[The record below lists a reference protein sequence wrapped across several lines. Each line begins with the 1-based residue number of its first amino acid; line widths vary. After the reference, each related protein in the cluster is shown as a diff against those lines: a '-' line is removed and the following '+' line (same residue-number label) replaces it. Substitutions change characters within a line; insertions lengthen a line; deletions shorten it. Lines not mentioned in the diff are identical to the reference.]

1 MKEMGKPR
9 YHQLILFLFLLC
21 SRLNIGQNKAYAQGT
36 TSNNSR
42 NTTSSFDVGVILDTK
57 TWVGNISWR
66 CMAMAMEDFYN
77 SHSNFTKKLSLH
89 LRDVN
94 KDDRVA
100 SASAAI
106 DLLKNVQV
114 QAIIG
119 PQTSRQAKFVIEL
132 GNSAQVPIISFT
144 AKSPS
149 LSTKQ
154 YPYFIR
160 TGMNDTSQAKV
171 LASLV
176 QNFGWRQ
183 VVLIYADTEFGNGII
198 SHVIDALIE
207 IDARVTYRSPIP
219 ITANDEAISKELE
232 KLKDMQTRVFIV
244 HMPYSLGFKV
254 FSNANKTGMMNKGY
268 VWITTYVLT
277 DIVDLY
283 GSSATSV
290 MQGVLGIKPYI
301 SEDNPRLQDF
311 KARFVKK
318 FKLENPS
325 AQISEPLTVFGLW
338 AYDTVWSLAM
348 AAESLSSANYTFSM
362 NNVRKNSTDLES
374 IGKSQTG
381 LEIVQWISN
390 STFDGISGKFQL
402 IDRQREVVKFEI
414 VNVVENGR
422 KRIGFWTPV
431 YGFSKELNSKNVSIE
446 VAKWPGDS
454 DHVPPRGWEWPTN
467 GRNLSVGIP
476 VKPGFPEFVNV
487 TTNDS
492 SIRPTGYCIEIF
504 DKVMA
509 ALPYKVNYTYEHF
522 ANEKGEMNGSY
533 DDLVYQVYLKKY
545 DVVVGDITVIANR
558 SQYVDFTLPY
568 TESGV
573 SMIVP
578 VKDQSRKNAWTF
590 AEPLSTSLWIASG
603 VFFIFTGIVVWILE
617 HRVNVEFR
625 GPPSNQIGTI
635 FYFIFSTLVFSHRE
649 TIVSNLARIVLIIW
663 FFVVLI
669 LQQSYTASLSSILTV
684 EQLQPTLNDLTEL
697 ARTNDKVGYLVDSF
711 MPNLLKGM
719 NFDETRL
726 IPYNSADEYNEALS
740 NGTVAA
746 VVDEI
751 PYLKVFLHKY
761 CGKYTMVGP
770 TYKTDGFGFA
780 FPIGSPMVADVSRA
794 ILNITENKEIMEP
807 LDNQYLYD
815 DEACSVEED
824 GSSSSMIT
832 FRSFWGL
839 FLITGVTSMLALLIH
854 ISMFFYQNWHI
865 VRDTDPELSFGQRL
879 LLLFKYHDKPDLN
892 CADTFKE
899 KDEEEEE
906 KMVALEMQSTVSA
919 SYNGHG
925 DHVVGNEDDDDGDA
939 GTPSEGEGT
948 PGREIGGQF
957 PDPPSFA
964 DMLSHRRGYDSA

>member
-1 MKEMGKPR
+1 MKEMGKAR
-9 YHQLILFLFLLC
+9 YHHLILFLFLLF
-21 SRLNIGQNKAYAQGT
+21 SRLSIGQNQAYAQGT
-36 TSNNSR
+36 TSNKSR

-57 TWVGNISWR
+57 TWMGNISWR

-89 LRDVN
+89 LQDVN

-100 SASAAI
+100 SASAAL

-119 PQTSRQAKFVIEL
+119 PQTSTQAKFVIEL

-154 YPYFIR
+154 SPYFVR
-160 TGMNDTSQAKV
+160 TGMNDSSQARV
-171 LASLV
+171 VASLV
-176 QNFGWRQ
+176 QTFGWRQ
-183 VVLIYADTEFGNGII
+183 AVLIYADTEFGNGII
-198 SHVIDALIE
+198 PHVIDALIE

-219 ITANDEAISKELE
+219 ITASDEAISRELE

-244 HMPYSLGFKV
+244 HMPYALGFKV
-254 FSNANKTGMMNKGY
+254 FSNANRTGMMNKGY
-268 VWITTYVLT
+268 VWITTYGLT

-283 GSSATSV
+283 GSSATHV
-290 MQGVLGIKPYI
+290 MQGVLGIKPYV
-301 SEDNPRLQDF
+301 SENNPRLQDF

-325 AQISEPLTVFGLW
+325 AQVSEPLTVFGLW

-348 AAESLSSANYTFSM
+348 AVENVSSANYTFLM

-374 IGKSQTG
+374 IGQSQTG
-381 LEIVQWISN
+381 LELVQWISKT
-390 STFDGISGKFQL
+390 TFDGVSGKFQL
-402 IDRQREVVKFEI
+402 IDRQREMDEFEI

-431 YGFSKELNSKNVSIE
+431 YGFSKELNSNNVSIE
-446 VAKWPGDS
+446 VAKWPGES
-454 DHVPPRGWEWPTN
+454 HHVPKGWEWPTN
-467 GRNLSVGIP
+467 GRSLLVGIP

-487 TTNDS
+487 TVNDF
-492 SIRPTGYCIEIF
+492 SIRPTGYCIEVF

-509 ALPYKVNYTYEHF
+509 ALPYKVNYNYTLF

-533 DDLVYQVYLKKY
+533 DDLIYQVYLKKY
-545 DVVVGDITVIANR
+545 DVVVGDISVIANR

-573 SMIVP
+573 SMVVP
-578 VKDQSRKNAWTF
+578 VKDQRRKNAWTF
-590 AEPLSTSLWIASG
+590 TEPLSASLWIASG

-635 FYFIFSTLVFSHRE
+635 FYFIFSTLVFSHKER
-649 TIVSNLARIVLIIW
+649 IVSNLARIVLIIW
-663 FFVVLI
+663 LFVVLI

-684 EQLQPTLNDLTEL
+684 EQLQPTLNDLSEL
-697 ARTNDKVGYLVDSF
+697 ARTKGKVGYLVDSF
-711 MPNLLKGM
+711 MPNLLKGW
-719 NFDETRL
+719 NVDDTRL
-726 IPYNSADEYNEALS
+726 IAYNSPDEYDEALS
-740 NGTVAA
+740 NGAVVA

-751 PYLKVFLHKY
+751 PYLKVFLHNY

-780 FPIGSPMVADVSRA
+780 FPIGSLMVADVSRA
-794 ILNITENKEIMEP
+794 ILKITENKEIMEP
-807 LDNQYLYD
+807 LDNHYLHE
-815 DEACSVEED
+815 DEACSVEQD

-839 FLITGVTSMLALLIH
+839 FLITGVTSMLAFLIH
-854 ISMFFYQNWHI
+854 ISMFVYQNWHV
-865 VRDTDPELSFGQRL
+865 VRDADPELSFGQKL
-879 LLLFKYHDKPDLN
+879 LLLIKYHDKPDLQ
-892 CADTFKE
+892 CAEAFKE
-899 KDEEEEE
+899 KEEEEE
-906 KMVALEMQSTVSA
+906 EEMVPLEMQSPLSI

-925 DHVVGNEDDDDGDA
+925 DHVVGNDDDDDDGDA
-939 GTPSEGEGT
+939 GTPSVGGGT
-948 PGREIGGQF
+948 PGREIGSQF
-957 PDPPSFA
+957 PEPPSFA
-964 DMLSHRRGYDSA
+964 DMLSRTRGYDSA